1 MTEKRLELPLAGMSC
16 AACAARIEK
25 VLNKLP
31 GVEASVNFASEKA
44 GVVLKTGETDA
55 AQVVAAIEK
64 AGFQVRPQTLDLA
77 IGGMSCAACA
87 TRIEKV
93 LNKLPGVQATV
104 NLASARAKVRWQP
117 GLADEAQVL
126 AAIERA
132 GFTATRLEGQSLEAE
147 KAGKEAAYRA
157 EFRRFWIAA
166 LLTLPLLG
174 QMFLMFGGQG
184 EHGHPELPRGLQLLL
199 ATPVQFWI
207 GWRFYDGAWKALRGG
222 GANMDVLVALGTSM
236 AWGFSAVVTLAGLDH
251 LHVYFE
257 ASAAVITLV
266 LLGKLLEARA
276 KARTSEAIE
285 SLIRLQPRTA
295 RIEQDGQLLEV
306 PVERLM
312 PGDVFVVR
320 SGEAVPV
327 DGRVLEGASAV
338 DEAMLTGESMP
349 VNKKAGDPVYA
360 ATHNGAGRLR
370 CQATGVGEQTL
381 LAGIIR
387 LVAEA
392 QGSKAPVQRL
402 ADRIA
407 AIFVPVVCGI
417 ALLTFLAWWG
427 FGGDLATALVNAVA
441 VLVIACPCALGLATP
456 TAIMVGTGEGARA
469 GILIRNAQAL
479 ERAERVQVL
488 ALDKTGTLTLGQP
501 RVTDVLP
508 LAAERAEILALA
520 AALEQ
525 GSEHPLARAIL
536 TEPEAA
542 GVSAASDFE
551 AHPGYGVSGRVGE
564 RVLRLGA
571 PAWVLG
577 DAEETHPGHS
587 VQHPEQHPEQYPEQ
601 HSEQYLEITRLQEE
615 GKTVVALAE
624 AGETPRLLG
633 LIAIADPLRPSTPAA
648 IARLIEKGVRPV
660 MLTGDNPRTARAIAR
675 QAGIEEF
682 QAGILPEGKVRAVLE
697 LKQKG
702 VQVGMVGDGINDAPA
717 LAAAD
722 VSFAMGAGSDA
733 AIKTADVTLMRND
746 LQALADALDLSH
758 ATLNKIRQ
766 NLFFAFIYNVLGIP
780 LAALGFLNP
789 VLAGAAMALSSVSV
803 VSNSL
808 RLKSWRPRR

>member
-1 MTEKRLELPLAGMSC
+1 
-16 AACAARIEK
+16 
-25 VLNKLP
+25 
-31 GVEASVNFASEKA
+31 
-44 GVVLKTGETDA
+44 
-55 AQVVAAIEK
+55 
-64 AGFQVRPQTLDLA
+64 
-77 IGGMSCAACA
+77 
-87 TRIEKV
+87 
-93 LNKLPGVQATV
+93 
-104 NLASARAKVRWQP
+104 
-117 GLADEAQVL
+117 
-126 AAIERA
+126 
-132 GFTATRLEGQSLEAE
+132 
-147 KAGKEAAYRA
+147 
-157 EFRRFWIAA
+157 
-166 LLTLPLLG
+166 
-174 QMFLMFGGQG
+174 
-184 EHGHPELPRGLQLLL
+184 
-199 ATPVQFWI
+199 
-207 GWRFYDGAWKALRGG
+207 
-222 GANMDVLVALGTSM
+222 
-236 AWGFSAVVTLAGLDH
+236 
-251 LHVYFE
+251 
-257 ASAAVITLV
+257 
-266 LLGKLLEARA
+266 
-276 KARTSEAIE
+276 
-285 SLIRLQPRTA
+285 
-295 RIEQDGQLLEV
+295 
-306 PVERLM
+306 
-312 PGDVFVVR
+312 
-320 SGEAVPV
+320 
-327 DGRVLEGASAV
+327 
-338 DEAMLTGESMP
+338 
-349 VNKKAGDPVYA
+349 
-360 ATHNGAGRLR
+360 
-370 CQATGVGEQTL
+370 
-381 LAGIIR
+381 
-387 LVAEA
+387 
-392 QGSKAPVQRL
+392 
-402 ADRIA
+402 
-407 AIFVPVVCGI
+407 
-417 ALLTFLAWWG
+417 
-427 FGGDLATALVNAVA
+427 
-441 VLVIACPCALGLATP
+441 
-456 TAIMVGTGEGARA
+456 
-469 GILIRNAQAL
+469 
-479 ERAERVQVL
+479 
-488 ALDKTGTLTLGQP
+488 
-501 RVTDVLP
+501 VLP
-508 LAAERAEILALA
+508 LATERAEILALA

-587 VQHPEQHPEQYPEQ
+587 VQHPEQYP
-601 HSEQYLEITRLQEE
+601 EQYLEITRLQEE